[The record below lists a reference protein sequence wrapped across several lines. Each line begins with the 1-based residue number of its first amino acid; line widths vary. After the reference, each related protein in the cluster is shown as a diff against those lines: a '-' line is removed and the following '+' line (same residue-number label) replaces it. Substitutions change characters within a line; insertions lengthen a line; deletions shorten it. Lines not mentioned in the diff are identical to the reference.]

1 LLIET
6 GVGFPCAAE
15 LESNFGDKVIG
26 FAGTEHHILIPTLSV
41 LSLAEKTV
49 KPVPEGTAPLTE
61 DQAKALLRKV
71 NPNPPSQHFWEIVL
85 ASPHALLTCRRKSK
99 MTPLLLPRV

>member
-1 LLIET
+1 LLIKT
-6 GVGFPCAAE
+6 GVGLPCAAE

-71 NPNPPSQHFWEIVL
+71 NPNPPSQHF
-85 ASPHALLTCRRKSK
+85 
-99 MTPLLLPRV
+99 